1 MGYIY
6 TTKTIFEKEGNN
18 INYYNMDI
26 DNNNTNNNV
35 DEDPIVEEIDVHLIF
50 PRGELYTLDYPIP
63 SVTNKYFQP
72 TNARVRPNHSMLEV
86 VYDTSEWTKSQFFN
100 KEFVSGSGAN

>member
-1 MGYIY
+1 
-6 TTKTIFEKEGNN
+6 
-18 INYYNMDI
+18 MDI

-35 DEDPIVEEIDVHLIF
+35 DEDPIVEEIDVQLIF

-72 TNARVRPNHSMLEV
+72 RHAR
-86 VYDTSEWTKSQFFN
+86 
-100 KEFVSGSGAN
+100 GSL